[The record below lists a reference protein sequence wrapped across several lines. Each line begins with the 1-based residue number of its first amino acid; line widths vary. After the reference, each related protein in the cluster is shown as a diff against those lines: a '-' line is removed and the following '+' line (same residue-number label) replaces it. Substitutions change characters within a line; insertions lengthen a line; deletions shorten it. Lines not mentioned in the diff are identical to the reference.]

1 MIHVGNSATPLPDL
15 MRMLRPGD
23 AVTHS
28 FHGFADGVLDDSG
41 AVIEGMKEAQA
52 RGVVIDVGHGAGGFS
67 FRAAEKALS
76 EGVLPGTISSDLHID
91 NIEGPVYDLVTTMS
105 KFMHLG
111 MSLDDVISRC
121 TETTARTIGK
131 DGKLGTLRPGAH
143 GDVTI
148 LRLEEGRFTLR
159 DRLSTA
165 TSLGGTRW
173 EAPSSVEASERLT
186 HVRTIKA
193 GRVYRPW
200 LGTTQALHAPSNQR
214 WTSR

>member
-1 MIHVGNSATPLPDL
+1 M
-15 MRMLRPGD
+15 
-23 AVTHS
+23 
-28 FHGFADGVLDDSG
+28 
-41 AVIEGMKEAQA
+41 
-52 RGVVIDVGHGAGGFS
+52 
-67 FRAAEKALS
+67 
-76 EGVLPGTISSDLHID
+76 
-91 NIEGPVYDLVTTMS
+91 YDLITTMS
-105 KFMHLG
+105 KFLHLG

-165 TSLGGTRW
+165 TSLGDTRW
-173 EAPSSVEASERLT
+173 EAPSSVEASRRLT
-186 HVRTIKA
+186 HVSTIRA

-200 LGTTQALHAPSNQR
+200 LSATQPLHPASNQR